1 MQIIVDTKKY
11 GVEEGQSVLQAL
23 DQIGIHVPRLCYH
36 PDLPAEGR
44 CRMCIV
50 EINGR
55 IMTSCNVYV
64 TDGMD
69 IKTSSKQINDFRKL
83 NLELMISNNPHMLD
97 YDTDISRLAKEY
109 GLKKEDV
116 RFDRRD
122 KYYVIDASSP
132 SLCRDPSMCILC
144 GKCITK
150 CQGVQKIDAIGYSK
164 RGHDCQ
170 ICSYFNHPINEVACT
185 FCGQCTNVCPTGAI
199 KEKDYIHEVQEALNN
214 SDKFVIVQTAP
225 AVRASIGETQGM
237 PAGSLVTGKLVAAL
251 RRLGFDRVLDTNFAA
266 DLTILEEGT
275 EFIERL
281 TNDGVLPMIT
291 SCSPGWIN
299 YIELFYPELIPHL
312 STCKSPQQMFGAIAK
327 TYYAQKQNINPKDII
342 VVSIM
347 PCTAKKY
354 ECQRDGM
361 DSSGFAD
368 VDYVLTTR
376 ELGNWLNKEHIEL
389 RLLPDEFFDKLMGSS
404 SGAGAIFGTTGGVM
418 EAALRYAADVLENK
432 DLQNVDYH
440 PLRGLEG
447 IKEAQL
453 EIAGV
458 KLKIAVAHGLD
469 NAHNIL
475 EIIKKNPKK
484 YDFVEIMACPGGC
497 VGGGGQPIPTTK
509 DIVQKRAM
517 ALYHQDTLLK
527 LRKSH
532 KNPEI
537 QMLYSDFLQ
546 KPGSKMAHKLL
557 HTHYKTKE
565 KKIGQMKKK
574 D

>member
-1 MQIIVDTKKY
+1 MQITVDGKKY
-11 GVEEGQSVLQAL
+11 GVEKGLSVLQAL

-55 IMTSCNVYV
+55 IMTSCNVQV
-64 TDGMD
+64 ADKME
-69 IKTSSKQINDFRKL
+69 IKTSSKQINDFRRL

-97 YDTDISRLAKEY
+97 YDTEISRLAKEY
-109 GLKKEDV
+109 GLKKEDL
-116 RFDRRD
+116 RFDRREE
-122 KYYVIDASSP
+122 YYVIDASSP

-144 GKCITK
+144 GKCIKK
-150 CQGVQKIDAIGYSK
+150 CQDVQKINAIGYSK
-164 RGHDCQ
+164 RGHSFEV
-170 ICSYFNHPINEVACT
+170 CSFFDHPIDEVACT

-199 KEKDYIHEVQEALNN
+199 KEKDHTHEVKEALDNP
-214 SDKFVIVQTAP
+214 DKFVIVQTAP

-266 DLTILEEGT
+266 DLTIMEEGT
-275 EFIERL
+275 EFVQRL
-281 TNDGVLPMIT
+281 TTDGTLPMIT

-299 YIELFYPELIPHL
+299 YIELFYPELIDHL

-327 TYYAQKQNINPKDII
+327 TYYAQKQNVDPKNIV

-354 ECQRDGM
+354 EAQRDEM
-361 DSSGFAD
+361 DSSGFQD

-376 ELGNWLNKEHIEL
+376 ELGRWLKKENIEL
-389 RLLPDEFFDKLMGSS
+389 RTLPDEFYDRLMGSS
-404 SGAGAIFGTTGGVM
+404 SGAAAIFGTTGGVM
-418 EAALRYAADVLENK
+418 EAALRYAADVLEDK
-432 DLQNVDYH
+432 DLKKVDYT
-440 PLRGLEG
+440 PVRGMEG
-447 IKEAQL
+447 IKEAHL

-458 KLKIAVAHGLD
+458 KLRIAVAHGLD

-475 EIIKKNPKK
+475 ETIKKNPKR

-509 DIVQKRAM
+509 EIVKKRAM
-517 ALYHQDTLLK
+517 ALYHQDAILE

-537 QMLYSDFLQ
+537 QELYLDFLE
-546 KPGSKMAHKLL
+546 KPGSKKAHTLL
-557 HTHYKTKE
+557 HTHYKPKD
-565 KKIGQMKKK
+565 KKIGQRKRN